1 MSLVKF
7 NVISEFKE
15 FLENSITSTKNQ
27 LDTISKEAGE
37 KLRLKEKDLEN
48 DKEFLS
54 IKEKLEEKTDEK
66 KKKKPKKQI
75 SSNWINYN
83 SLNLYNGM
91 GIKGELELYFKEIET
106 LKIKLE
112 KLQTTKGTL
121 DGLVSKGLKNN
132 LNCIVYE
139 NEGQFEIVLLKTAR
153 EIREKFNF
161 KTEFTVPAQFEK
173 PLFVE
178 SALK

>member
-1 MSLVKF
+1 MSLIKF

-15 FLENSITSTKNQ
+15 FLENDIANTKNQ
-27 LDTISKEAGE
+27 IDTISKEAGE
-37 KLRLKEKDLEN
+37 KLRLKEKELET
-48 DKEFLS
+48 DKEFLA

-66 KKKKPKKQI
+66 KKKKSKKQI

-106 LKIKLE
+106 LKMKLE
-112 KLQTTKGTL
+112 KLQTTKETL

-139 NEGQFEIVLLKTAR
+139 NEGQFEIVLLKTSK

-161 KTEFTVPAQFEK
+161 KTEFSVPAQLEK